1 MQRAHCVRGAPL
13 PIMRYISKVYKVYSL
28 VRTKFLSSRPYCPS
42 AYAREFCGPLLYY
55 EKGPIIKF
63 NFGNESCQNIS
74 KVGRVS
80 VLNIFDK
87 KFQKMFILTLFPRN
101 SVLAVECPVA
111 TSEKCFHFSQLEDL
125 SDDFNCCQF
134 LLN

>member
-13 PIMRYISKVYKVYSL
+13 PMMRYISKVYKVYSL

-87 KFQKMFILTLFPRN
+87 KFQKCSSWPFSPGILYLQWNALLRRLKSVSTFPNQKICLMTLIAASFY
-101 SVLAVECPVA
+101 
-111 TSEKCFHFSQLEDL
+111 
-125 SDDFNCCQF
+125 
-134 LLN
+134 